1 MTLAGGVKVFGN
13 YKGPG
18 MWIDHWNSLI
28 ALQPDFVEIVT
39 WNDYPYAHTPT
50 HGHFSCWPSQRPDT
64 RALMF

>member
-1 MTLAGGVKVFGN
+1 MTPFIGWAVGVQVFGN

-39 WNDYPYAHTPT
+39 WNDYPYAHTLLAIIFVLDISAT
-50 HGHFSCWPSQRPDT
+50 
-64 RALMF
+64 